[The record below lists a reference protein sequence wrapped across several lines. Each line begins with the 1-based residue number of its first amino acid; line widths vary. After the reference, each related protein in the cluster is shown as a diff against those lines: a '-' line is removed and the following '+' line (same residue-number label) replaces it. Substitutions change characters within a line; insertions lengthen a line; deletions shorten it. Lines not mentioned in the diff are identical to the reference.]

1 MQRTVFAGADRHS
14 VRCPEGRTDLTP
26 RCLPFRL
33 RMDFFEHQE
42 RARKRTRQL
51 VVLYGL
57 AVLGIIALVYVAVVV
72 PGQPLA

>member
-1 MQRTVFAGADRHS
+1 
-14 VRCPEGRTDLTP
+14 
-26 RCLPFRL
+26 
-33 RMDFFEHQE
+33 MDFFEHQE